1 MITPEQITFW
11 SKTAQNL
18 FQPPLTMS
26 TLKLKPLLN
35 YQNLHLYNKMIPSIY
50 FLKQI
55 LVLALY
61 IVIVTQQMLYFYK
74 RG

>member
-1 MITPEQITFW
+1 
-11 SKTAQNL
+11 
-18 FQPPLTMS
+18 MS

-35 YQNLHLYNKMIPSIY
+35 YQNLHLYNKMIPSICI
-50 FLKQI
+50 LKQI

-61 IVIVTQQMLYFYK
+61 IVIVTQQMLYSYK